1 MNRSVSEEDAGR
13 FCGWMVVVRTR
24 VLAFP
29 GEGEVT
35 KKAELSSEDAEG
47 IFYGSES
54 SGRRQVCTMYGNEM
68 NASFYIVIQS
78 NI

>member
-29 GEGEVT
+29 GEGRCQIT
-35 KKAELSSEDAEG
+35 IGNLTD
-47 IFYGSES
+47 ES
-54 SGRRQVCTMYGNEM
+54 FPCYVLD
-68 NASFYIVIQS
+68 
-78 NI
+78 